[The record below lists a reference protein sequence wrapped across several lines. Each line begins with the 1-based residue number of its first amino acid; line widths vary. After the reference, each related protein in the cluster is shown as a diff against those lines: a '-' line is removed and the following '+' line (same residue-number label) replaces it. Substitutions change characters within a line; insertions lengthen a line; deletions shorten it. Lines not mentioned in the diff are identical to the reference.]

1 MTIPIPPAVSS
12 TNDLT
17 GLILEVREYAK
28 WFNQYAN
35 AAKLHASYKQAQPEL
50 SPTASTLIRDWAKQ
64 AQLTSVRI
72 DELIA
77 GLEHTKAHAPVM
89 TVTLAAPAT
98 SEVKKALVAWCR
110 TNISADILVTF
121 RFNSGLLGGMVVRY
135 GSSIYDWSF
144 RRTIMNERHKFAE
157 ILSCV

>member
-1 MTIPIPPAVSS
+1 MTIPIPPAASS

-28 WFNQYAN
+28 WFNQYTN
-35 AAKLHASYKQAQPEL
+35 AAKLQSTYKQTQPEL
-50 SPTASTLIRDWAKQ
+50 SPAASGLIRDWAKQ
-64 AQLTSVRI
+64 DQLTSARL
-72 DELIA
+72 DELVN
-77 GLEHTKAHAPVM
+77 GLERTKAHAPVM

-98 SEVKKALVAWCR
+98 SEVKKELVAWCR
-110 TNISADILVTF
+110 ANISPDILVTF

-157 ILSCV
+157 ILNRV